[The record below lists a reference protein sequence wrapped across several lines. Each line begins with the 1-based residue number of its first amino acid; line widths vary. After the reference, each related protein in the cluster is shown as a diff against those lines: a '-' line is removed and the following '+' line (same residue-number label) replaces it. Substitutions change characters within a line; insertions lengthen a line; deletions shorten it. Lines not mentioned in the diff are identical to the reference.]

1 MSQDKPT
8 IVTREDYIIYRVLAL
23 LGLKRSTDRLK
34 KPLENEDSQRTMQTF
49 LGAHDDLGHL
59 ILYQTGGDNLVI
71 SEKAPPTSSMRRKVI
86 LVYKTVRYVEITMEK
101 ISELLGFMELSKNA
115 LENMSLTCQEVFLPV
130 LANPAN
136 QQGWSD
142 LVSKDLIEN
151 KFHNFLSTIYVTIGE
166 VKGRTMLP
174 IPPQE
179 TTTSDRISSKDKAH
193 VLEGAVITWTKQ
205 IKNVLKQDPETAL
218 KQGQDPGPLVEID
231 FWNNKAENLN
241 SIHQQLQSEKISKVL
256 KFLEQNKST
265 YTNQFSKLK
274 KEVKAARLEANDNFK
289 YLKTLQPL
297 FIELTDESKEFS
309 DLEGVFV
316 PIMHTILLIWEHSE
330 YYNTPARL
338 VVLIRE
344 ICNAII
350 TQACKYLSGK
360 DIFEMITNEEPG
372 IACDKLGMILDI
384 IAKFKEAFFEYKAQA
399 KDSWNITTNA
409 LFVRLDAF
417 SERCQDIQH
426 LTTTIVQFSKLNK
439 IEIGGTKGKT
449 LTTSVKQI
457 HTEFLQAVDEFKK
470 VTYDIMNVGAK
481 EFDDDFYEFRC
492 KIKELERRLAS
503 ILTQGFDDSDTIY
516 GRFKLLDSFEGLL
529 TRPIIQDELEKKHIT
544 LIESYK
550 QDVKAVQQI
559 FLENK
564 ALVDKLDPRAPI
576 AKNMPPVTGAINW
589 TRGLM
594 ERIKEPMEKLSNLSQ
609 TVLEREEYKDVQ
621 KLYKSLMKNLS
632 EYQQAKREEWAAEV
646 DKSCKDKLNQPLLAK
661 DSKDL
666 LKVNFDPV
674 LVKLLRE
681 VKYFLLINMQVPQA
695 AQKIFT
701 DQEVYR
707 TQTGNL
713 DMIVGMYNEIKQ
725 NLHPVEYPLLHERI
739 LKMDQILEPGFK
751 ELKWRSANINDFIHS
766 AMSFVKDVNST
777 VKSMQS
783 NLASIQRVMAKWA
796 EKPLL
801 ERKSKPMTPDDFDQ
815 AHKAAVVNRHSE
827 IVTGGRDIN
836 KLMKETGECVKGAK
850 KSPEWITYQDFVNE
864 KVIKGLGEVI
874 SISLYH
880 LSDLFDPVI
889 IKKTDVMPMFDI
901 RIELADTRV
910 VFTPE
915 IESKLRGNGLRDLV
929 HGWISDFIKICTLVN
944 RIDTA
949 PGDYLIEVRDQFE
962 FKYGL
967 SKIENHLD
975 WIENETNKFK
985 NTFMEYSYLWNEDL
999 NQVFDEFLKLAEVT
1013 KKSDDPNFDEEEEKV
1028 KDEKLKSHPI
1038 FQGVSIK
1045 IPELNLFN
1053 DKISHLKT
1061 VQTKIASVQSPN
1073 DIAWLRI
1080 NVEPLKFALNNR
1092 VTKWINIYTDFL
1104 QKNVT
1109 GTIRNLTKF
1118 IENISKAIE
1127 IEDSENI
1134 PQDILMRVMS
1144 SIRDVRTIKN
1154 KCDTLF
1160 TPMREQ
1166 VVLLKKHGVH
1176 TDGDLIGKIDEL
1188 KNKWDELKGKVE
1200 RVKGMIMVHQTE
1212 ETKKIK
1218 IKLSEFDRKVDKFR
1232 EDFVKSCPFSFD
1244 ELSDEIINGSYE
1256 LIDKLHKSVLE
1267 INAEANGIN
1276 ELNELFE
1283 LDRLNY
1289 RPLKECKQELELLK
1303 CLWDAIS
1310 LVQNQYSDW
1319 KTTLWDKIDTEEL
1332 LEQNKNLERMT
1343 KGLPKE
1349 LRGWKGY
1356 IALSDTVKN
1365 MTTVLPL
1372 INELHSPCMEPRH
1385 WGALMSITQKQI
1397 NHTSPTFCLENLLQ
1411 LKLHNFAD
1419 DVTEIVSQA
1428 AKEATIEKKLTN
1440 IENQWAKSELTFETH
1455 KDCPVILPL
1464 DETIEML
1471 EQHSMELIS
1480 MQSGG
1485 KGVEFFRERLTHWLG
1500 TLKTVESVL
1509 NVWIKVQRNWRRL
1522 ETIFLAS
1529 EDIRSQ
1535 LPDETKQFEQVDND
1549 FREVMAEVRE
1559 NPLVVEATTV
1569 EGREEALEN
1578 LYSQIEHCESKLN
1591 DYLAQKKKQF
1601 PRFYFVSNQA
1611 LLDILSNG
1619 NNPHKVCE
1627 YLGDLFDGMRAIHF
1641 EEIGGRKLNSAV
1653 GMYSKTETE
1662 YVPFPDKMNGGRFV
1676 CEGAVEFWLAELE
1689 GMMRKVLK
1697 CILENARQTAELWD
1711 IQGEKSRDVWL
1722 DDYPAQI
1729 ALVGTQIVWTEEVA
1743 RTIEEVFAGSESAM
1757 KDYFKVSNERIN
1769 KLIDRV
1775 IDPKITKDVRA
1786 KIITIITID
1795 VHGRDV
1801 VDKFALNKVSDTS
1814 AFAWQSQLKFEWR
1827 DDQAIKDN
1835 NKDCRITICDWKTVY
1850 TYEYVGNCGRLVI
1863 TPLTDRCYITLTQ
1876 ALKLTMGGAPAG
1888 PAGTGKTETVKDLG
1902 RAIGLPVIVFNCSPQ
1917 MNKESMGRIFLGLAQ
1932 TGAWGCFDE
1941 FNRISIE
1948 VLSVVS
1954 TQVKSILDSQ
1964 KEKKDRFNFEDEENI
1979 VLKHT
1984 VGMFITM
1991 NPGYAGRTELPENI
2005 KALFRS
2011 CAMVVPDTILICENM
2026 LMSEGFKNARLLS
2039 HKFVTLYELSR
2050 ELLSK
2055 QKHYDWGLRA
2065 VKSVLRMAGKLRR
2078 ADPDMD
2084 EDPVLMRALRDF
2096 NLPKIVTDDKPIFLT
2111 LIRDLFPGLDPEPKV
2126 NSDLKVK
2133 VTAVT
2138 KKAKLQAE
2146 EIFVNKSI
2154 QLSEI
2159 MEVRHSVFVIGPP
2172 GCGKTQVWK
2181 MLAAVSGNECC
2192 FETINPKAVTA
2203 NELFGYLT
2211 KSKEW
2216 KDGVLS
2222 VVMRDMYKN
2231 QGHFKA
2237 SHKSKW
2243 IVLDGDIDPDWIE
2256 SLNTVMDDNKVLTL
2270 VSNERIP
2277 LTDAMRLIF
2286 EISHLKN
2293 ATPATVSRAG
2303 VLFINETDI
2312 GTKPFMDSWL
2322 ESIEE
2327 NELARSHF
2335 MLAYQQIIETNIEE
2349 IRRFTP
2355 IVPNVDLAIV
2365 QALCTILQSLLET
2378 KDFKDVYKTKDE
2390 AEKKII
2396 YEAFFIYA
2404 GIWAIGGAIGDDK
2417 SQGSFNSW
2425 WKHIAKKF
2433 PENGTVYDYYYD
2445 PKKMS
2450 WQPWSERLGEYIPIS
2465 DMPVSSI
2472 IVPTVDIVRVRAVVE
2487 LSIDGN
2493 RPVMFIGVSGTG
2505 KTTLSKDY
2513 LSSINQEEKQ
2523 FNTINFNNY
2532 TDSLSLQRF
2541 IEAHVEK
2548 KMGRE
2553 YGPPSGKKLLIFFID
2568 DLNMPFVDKYGTQS
2582 PIALIIQLL
2591 NYAQLFDRDHLEEQK
2606 RLKDIQFIACMN
2618 QKSGSF
2624 TVDMRLQ
2631 RHFTTF
2637 ACMLPTRDILGSIFR
2652 SILGG
2657 HLRGFDNSISKLK
2670 DKVVDATIDLF
2681 KMITDN
2687 SEFSPS
2693 ARKFHYQFNLRD
2705 ISRIIGGVMN
2715 STPALYRGANDKFV
2729 RLWVHE
2735 CDRTFL
2741 DRLITEKDVE
2751 TYKDY
2756 LNKSAKRFEEDIG
2769 PEIMVTPNIYTSFV
2783 SGSGDKAYL
2792 PIKDMDQLKK
2802 VLKERLD
2809 EYNESN
2815 AQMNLVLFDIA
2826 MEHVC
2831 RITRIIESPGGNALL
2846 VGVGGSGKQSLNRL
2860 ASFIL
2865 GYDITQILVSEKYTM
2880 NEFKA
2885 DIQEMYKK
2893 AGVKAGGQPMVFM
2906 ITDTQIQDEKFLIYI
2921 NDMLSSGYVQDL
2933 FEKDELDNIFNSLRN
2948 EAKAAGIIT
2957 ESAEQM
2963 LEYFIDKS
2971 RRNLHI
2977 VLCFSP
2983 VGDLFRKRARKF
2995 PGLISCTLVDWFHPW
3010 PRDALVDVGTQFLMD
3025 IDLESDEKRTA
3036 MANYMADVHVSV
3048 NEANIQF
3055 LARERRFNY
3064 TTPKSFLELID
3075 FFKVL
3080 LRQKVSLLE
3089 RSIER
3094 LKQGLDILLQT
3105 QSKVENLKKDLD
3117 VKLIEVKEK
3126 QDETDK
3132 LIAKVTVAKA
3142 GADKEMEEAG
3152 KEEAITTQLTEA
3164 ANKLKEEA
3172 DRKLEEAKPAML
3184 RAKEAVD
3191 CLKKENIQEMKSLG
3205 KPTQPIQ
3212 DVAKAVL
3219 LLRADKSNF
3228 TWNTAL
3234 KMLANP
3240 IKFIEEIKEYKKEEI
3255 DDWILEKLKP
3265 ILSQPFFNQEDMRSQ
3280 NQAASFL
3287 CGWVVNVVE
3296 FNRIYKKVEPLMRE
3310 KEGAEAEASK
3320 KEEELAVVRAKV
3332 KAATDT
3338 VEGLE
3343 KELRD
3348 AVSTKEKVE
3357 NEANECLKKLE
3368 LAKRLVGGLGSE
3380 NTRWNDNVAK
3390 FREDTKTVVGDAL
3403 LASAFVSYIG
3413 PFSAHLRLKL
3423 WQSTWLPNIKDRE
3436 ISFTPG
3442 VDPLRVLC
3450 TESDEA
3456 KWKNFGLPADR
3467 MSTENAS
3474 IVTSCSRWPLI
3485 IDPQLQGSKWIRGM
3499 HGEVLEVIQFSQD
3512 RWIKRLEGCIQLGK
3526 TVLIENIGQELD
3538 AILEPLL
3545 ARAIIKKGRNSF
3557 FIKLGSEEI
3566 EYSPTF
3572 KLYLQ
3577 TKLSNPHYRPEIA
3590 AQCTII
3596 NFIVTESGLED
3607 QLLATVVNLEK
3618 PELEK
3623 QKQELAKQQND
3634 YKVILAKLEEDLLN
3648 NLSSADPN
3656 TILSNTELIE
3666 GLETTK
3672 KLAEEIKLKTLDA
3685 QKTEIQINQ
3694 LREVYRRVAAE
3705 GATLYFL
3712 IISLCVVDHMYQYSL
3727 ESFMTFYLKAMDKTP
3742 KYDEIDPR
3750 VFHLR
3755 ENIRM
3760 TIYQWV
3766 SRGLFEKHKQIF
3778 LTQITLRL
3786 MQKGVINTPYDPQM
3800 VSFLLKCPI
3809 KPLIE
3814 KPATLDWLP
3823 DLAWASVQKLIEIEE
3838 FQPFAQHM
3846 EKDAPTRFKEWFND
3860 ITPEKAKLPLD
3871 WKRLDNTPFQK
3882 LLVLRCLRP
3891 DRLTTAVSDWIREA
3905 LPNGNQYVD
3914 IDQGS
3919 SFGDI
3924 LENVLEDCTNT
3935 TPIFF
3940 ILSPG
3945 TDPVSDVEK
3954 IGKTKRTTN
3963 KLELNKNYWNVAMG
3977 EGTEG
3982 TAIKCL
3988 ETGHKEGHWVVLQ
4001 NIHLMPKWLLVLEK
4015 KLDSFASE
4023 GSNIDFRL
4031 FLSAEPSVE
4040 IPIGILDR
4048 SIKLTN
4054 EPPQGMK
4061 ANLKRA
4067 FAQFPR
4073 EDFNEKDPRVKS
4085 ILFGLCYFHATV
4097 VERRK
4102 FGPKGW
4108 NMRYP
4113 FSVGDLRDSSLVL
4126 YNYLENGSGSTKI
4139 PWEDLRYIFG
4149 EIMYGGHI
4157 VDDWDRKLCRAYLTN
4172 LMDNPLLDETE
4183 MFPFSDGKSAS
4194 FKSPSPTDYIKYV
4207 EYIDEKFPPE
4217 TPLAFGMHSNAEIG
4231 FRTTQGNFMF
4241 STLLELAPKDE
4252 TSADE
4257 GNVRTK
4263 NEIAQEIVTH
4273 ILDDL
4278 NLENMK
4284 FDLEDIKSKVPEGEE
4299 KLCFINVFLQE
4310 CEYMNVLT
4318 QEILRSLQE
4327 INLALNGELTPTE
4340 KMEQTIDSLVL
4351 ERVPVTWTE
4360 LAYPSCRGLGSWLV
4374 NLQLRVEQLS
4384 AWKDEPTNMPK
4395 ITNIARLFNPQSF
4408 LTAVKQYHAQR
4419 TQSELNRL
4427 YIQTDITKRFENET
4441 EDAPREGTLVTG
4453 LFLDGA
4459 RWDVTNNQLDESR
4472 PKEMFCPMPVVNCKA
4487 AVVQVEVKEDKNLYL
4502 CPVYKTEN
4510 RGNTYVF
4517 TAQLRTPRYPAPKWV
4532 LAGVAMIMDIEGLGD
4547 VSKK

>member
-1 MSQDKPT
+1 MAQDKST
-8 IVTREDYIIYRVLAL
+8 GLSREDYILMRVSSM
-23 LGLKRSTDRLK
+23 LGVK
-34 KPLENEDSQRTMQTF
+34 KNFDKMKKSLENEDNQRTMQLF
-49 LGAHDDLGHL
+49 LSPHDDLGYL
-59 ILYQTGGDNLVI
+59 MIIPVGADSLSITPNI
-71 SEKAPPTSSMRRKVI
+71 PTPSSIRRKGI
-86 LVYKTVRYVEITMEK
+86 LVYKTVRGVPIEDRL
-101 ISELLGFMELSKNA
+101 SENLAFMEISKSA
-115 LENMSLTCQEVFLPV
+115 LEIMSLTCQEVFLPV
-130 LANPAN
+130 LANPLN

-151 KFHNFLSTIYVTIGE
+151 KFHSFLSNIYVTIGE

-218 KQGQDPGPLVEID
+218 KQGSDPGPLIEIE

-241 SIHQQLQSEKISKVL
+241 SIHTQLGSEKISKVL

-274 KEVKAARLEANDNFK
+274 KEVKASRIEANDNYK

-297 FIELTDESKEFS
+297 FYELTDESKDFAE
-309 DLEGVFV
+309 LENVFI
-316 PIMHTILLIWEHSE
+316 PIMHTILMIWEHSE
-330 YYNTPARL
+330 HYNTPARL

-350 TQACKYLSGK
+350 SQACKYLSGK

-426 LTTTIVQFSKLNK
+426 FTTTIVQFSKLNK

-457 HTEFLQAVDEFKK
+457 HTEFLQAVEEFKK
-470 VTYDIMNVGAK
+470 VSYDIMNVSAK

-516 GRFKLLDSFEGLL
+516 GRFKLLESFEGLL
-529 TRPIIQDELEKKHIT
+529 TRPIIQDELEKKHIV

-550 QDVKAVQQI
+550 QDVKSVQQI

-564 ALVDKLDPRAPI
+564 ALVDRLDPRAPI
-576 AKNMPPVTGAINW
+576 SKNMPPVTGAINW

-621 KLYKSLMKNLS
+621 KLYKSLMKSLS
-632 EYQQAKREEWAAEV
+632 EYQTLKIQEWESEV
-646 DKSCKDKLNQPLLAK
+646 EMSCKDKLNQPLLAQ
-661 DSKDL
+661 DSKGL

-681 VKYFLLINMQVPQA
+681 VKYFLLISMPVPQS

-725 NLHPVEYPLLHERI
+725 TLLPVEYPLLEERI
-739 LKMDQILEPGFK
+739 VKMDAILEPGFK
-751 ELKWRSANINDFIHS
+751 ELKWRSKNINEFIHS
-766 AMSFVKDVNST
+766 AMSFVKDVSST

-783 NLASIQRVMAKWA
+783 NLGSIQKVMAKWA

-815 AHKAAVVNRHSE
+815 AHKAAVVNRLTD
-827 IVTGGRDIN
+827 ITVGGRDIN

-850 KSPEWITYQDFVNE
+850 KSQQWITYQDFVNE
-864 KVIKGLGEVI
+864 KVIKGLGDI
-874 SISLYH
+874 ITLSLNH
-880 LSDLFDPVI
+880 LSDLLDPAL
-889 IKKTDVMPMFDI
+889 IKKTDMLPMFDI
-901 RIELADTRV
+901 RIELADIRV

-915 IESKLRGNGLRDLV
+915 IESTARGAGLRDLI
-929 HGWISDFIKICTLVN
+929 HSWINDFMKTTTLLG

-949 PGDYLIEVRDQFE
+949 PGDYLVEIRDHFEVRF
-962 FKYGL
+962 GL

-985 NTFMEYSYLWNEDL
+985 LTFMEYSYLWKEDL
-999 NQVFDEFLKLAEVT
+999 NQSFEEFLKLGVT
-1013 KKSDDPNFDEEEEKV
+1013 KKSDNPIDEEEERAYY
-1028 KDEKLKSHPI
+1028 EKLKSHPI

-1045 IPELNLFN
+1045 IPDLALFN
-1053 DKISHLKT
+1053 EKISNLKAI
-1061 VQTKIASVQSPN
+1061 QAKIASVQSPN

-1080 NVEPLKFALNNR
+1080 NVEPLKVALNGR
-1092 VTKWINIYTDFL
+1092 VSKWINVYTDFL

-1109 GTIRNLTKF
+1109 GSMRNLTKF
-1118 IENISKAIE
+1118 IENVGKGIGLEKE
-1127 IEDSENI
+1127 GNI
-1134 PQDILMRVMS
+1134 PQEMLMKVMS
-1144 SIRDVRTIKN
+1144 SVRDVRTISDI
-1154 KCDTLF
+1154 CDNIF

-1166 VVLLKKHGVH
+1166 VSLLKRHGVN
-1176 TDGDLIGKIDEL
+1176 TDNELITKIEDLKTKWEDL
-1188 KNKWDELKGKVE
+1188 KLKVNN
-1200 RVKGMIMVHQTE
+1200 VKAIILPHQTE

-1218 IKLSEFDRKVDKFR
+1218 IKLSAFDTKVDKFR
-1232 EDFVKSCPFSFD
+1232 EEFLKICPFNFD
-1244 ELSDEIINGSYE
+1244 ELTDEVINGAYDNV
-1256 LIDKLHKSVLE
+1256 DKLHKTVLE
-1267 INAEANGIN
+1267 INLEATGYN

-1283 LDRLNY
+1283 LEKSSY

-1303 CLWDAIS
+1303 CLWDAVS
-1310 LVQNQYSDW
+1310 LVQNQYGEW
-1319 KTTLWDKIDTEEL
+1319 KMTLWDKIDTEEL
-1332 LEQNKNLERMT
+1332 LEQNKNLERMV
-1343 KGLPKE
+1343 KALPKE
-1349 LRGWKGY
+1349 IRGWRGY
-1356 IALSDTVKN
+1356 TTLSDTVKN
-1365 MTTVLPL
+1365 MAVVLPL
-1372 INELHSPCMEPRH
+1372 INELHSPSMEPRH
-1385 WGALMSITQKQI
+1385 WKDLMNITQKTI
-1397 NHTSPTFCLENLLQ
+1397 NHTSPTFSLENLLH
-1411 LKLHNFAD
+1411 LRLHEFED
-1419 DVTEIVSQA
+1419 DVREIVAQSQR
-1428 AKEATIEKKLTN
+1428 EATIEKKLTA
-1440 IENQWAKSELTFETH
+1440 IENAWAKTELEFESH
-1455 KDCPVILPL
+1455 KDCPIILPL

-1471 EQHSMELIS
+1471 ETHSMDLMS
-1480 MQSGG
+1480 MQSAG
-1485 KGVEFFRERLTHWLG
+1485 KSVEYFRERLLHWLSS
-1500 TLKTVESVL
+1500 LKTVESVL
-1509 NVWIKVQRNWRRL
+1509 GVWIKVQRNWRRL

-1535 LPDETKQFEQVDND
+1535 LPDQTKMFEQIDND
-1549 FREVMAEVRE
+1549 FRSLMGEVKE

-1569 EGREEALEN
+1569 EGREELLEG
-1578 LYSQIEHCESKLN
+1578 LYSSIEQCESALN
-1591 DYLAQKKKQF
+1591 EYLAQKKKQF

-1627 YLGDLFDGMRAIHF
+1627 YLGDLFDGMRAVHF
-1641 EEIGGRKLNSAV
+1641 EEVNGRKLNSAV

-1662 YVPFPDKMNGGRFV
+1662 FVPFPEKVSNGRFV
-1676 CEGAVEFWLAELE
+1676 CEGAVEVWLGDLE
-1689 GMMRKVLK
+1689 NMMRKVLR

-1711 IQGEKSRDVWL
+1711 IQGEKSREIWI

-1729 ALVGTQIVWTEEVA
+1729 ALVGTQIVWTEEVT

-1757 KDYFKVSNERIN
+1757 KDYFKASNDKIN

-1775 IDPKITKDVRA
+1775 IDPNISKDLRT

-1801 VDKFALNKVSDTS
+1801 VDKFALEKISDPA
-1814 AFAWQSQLKFEWR
+1814 AFAWQRQLKFEWR
-1827 DDQAIKDN
+1827 GLTETDP
-1835 NKDCRITICDWKTVY
+1835 NKDCRISICDWRSKY

-1876 ALKLTMGGAPAG
+1876 ALNLTMGGAPAG

-1954 TQVKSILDSQ
+1954 TQVKTILDAQ
-1964 KEKKDRFNFEDEENI
+1964 RAKKEKFLFEEEENI
-1979 VLKHT
+1979 VLRHT
-1984 VGMFITM
+1984 VGVFITM

-2050 ELLSK
+2050 DLLSK

-2078 ADPDMD
+2078 ADPEMD

-2096 NLPKIVTDDKPIFLT
+2096 NLPKIITDDKSIFLT
-2111 LIRDLFPGLDPEPKV
+2111 LIRDLFPGIDPEPKV
-2126 NSDLKVK
+2126 NLDLKDK
-2133 VTAVT
+2133 VSRVT
-2138 KKAKLQAE
+2138 KAAKLQPE

-2159 MEVRHSVFVIGPP
+2159 MEVRHSVFIIGPP

-2192 FETINPKAVTA
+2192 YETINPKAVTA

-2222 VVMRDMYKN
+2222 VIMRDMYKN
-2231 QGHFKA
+2231 QGHFKP

-2286 EISHLKN
+2286 EVSHLKN

-2303 VLFINETDI
+2303 VLFINETDV

-2322 ESIEE
+2322 ETIEDDI
-2327 NELARSHF
+2327 AKSHF
-2335 MLAYQQIIETNIEE
+2335 MLAYQQVIETNIDE
-2349 IRRFTP
+2349 IRKYKT

-2365 QALCTILQSLLET
+2365 QALCTILHSLIT
-2378 KDFKDVYKTKDE
+2378 SKDFRDTAKNLKEDD
-2390 AEKKII
+2390 KKAV
-2396 YEAFFIYA
+2396 YEAFFFYA

-2417 SQGSFNSW
+2417 VQATFSSW
-2425 WKHIAKKF
+2425 WRHQAKKF
-2433 PENGTVYDYYYD
+2433 PESGSVYDYYYD
-2445 PKKMS
+2445 PKKLS
-2450 WQPWSERLGEYIPIS
+2450 WQPWSECIGEYIPVA
-2465 DMPVSSI
+2465 DQTASSI
-2472 IVPTVDIVRVRAVVE
+2472 IVPTVDIVRIRAVIE

-2493 RPVMFIGVSGTG
+2493 RPVMFVGVSGTG
-2505 KTTLSKDY
+2505 KTTIAKDFLSG
-2513 LSSINQEEKQ
+2513 INSEEKQ
-2523 FNTINFNNY
+2523 YNTINFNNY
-2532 TDSLSLQRF
+2532 TDSLALQRF

-2553 YGPPSGKKLLIFFID
+2553 YGPPNGKNLLIFFID
-2568 DLNMPFVDKYGTQS
+2568 DLNMPMVDKYGTQS

-2591 NYAQLFDRDHLEEQK
+2591 NYAQIFDRDHLEEQK
-2606 RLKDIQFIACMN
+2606 RLKDIQFVACMN
-2618 QKSGSF
+2618 PKSGSF
-2624 TVDMRLQ
+2624 TVDLRLQ

-2637 ACMLPTRDILGSIFR
+2637 ACSLPSRDILNHIFK

-2657 HLRGFDNSISKLK
+2657 HIKNFDTSISKLK
-2670 DKVVDATIDLF
+2670 DKIIDATIELF
-2681 KMITDN
+2681 KLITEN
-2687 SEFSPS
+2687 PEFSPS

-2705 ISRIIGGVMN
+2705 ISRVIGGVMQ
-2715 STPALYRGANDKFV
+2715 SSPGLYRGAPDKFI
-2729 RLWVHE
+2729 RLWIHE
-2735 CDRTFL
+2735 CDRTYL
-2741 DRLITEKDVE
+2741 DRLITEKDIE
-2751 TYKDY
+2751 TYKEY
-2756 LNKSAKRFEEDIG
+2756 LARSCKRFEEDIG
-2769 PEIMVTPNIYTSFV
+2769 SEIMVNPNIYTSFV
-2783 SGSGDKAYL
+2783 SGSGSDRAYL
-2792 PIKDMDQLKK
+2792 PIKDMSQLKK
-2802 VLKERLD
+2802 VLEERLQ

-2831 RITRIIESPGGNALL
+2831 RIARIIESPGGNALL

-2865 GYDITQILVSEKYTM
+2865 GFDIIQILVSDKYNM
-2880 NEFKA
+2880 NDFRV

-2893 AGVKAGGQPMVFM
+2893 AGVKAGGQPCVFM

-2933 FEKDELDNIFNSLRN
+2933 FDKDELDAIFNSLRN
-2948 EAKAAGIIT
+2948 EAKAAGILVD
-2957 ESAEQM
+2957 SVEQM

-2971 RRNLHI
+2971 RKNLHI

-2995 PGLISCTLVDWFHPW
+2995 PGLISCTLVDWFHTW
-3010 PRDALVDVGTQFLMD
+3010 PRDALVDVGYTFLQEVD
-3025 IDLESDEKRTA
+3025 IDSDEKRMA

-3048 NEANIQF
+3048 SDANQVF
-3055 LARERRFNY
+3055 LARERRYNY

-3075 FFKVL
+3075 FFKTL
-3080 LRQKVSLLE
+3080 LKQKRSGLE

-3094 LKQGLDILLQT
+3094 LKQGLDILNQT

-3126 QDETDK
+3126 QDDTEK
-3132 LIAKVTVAKA
+3132 LITQVTIAKTS
-3142 GADKEMEEAG
+3142 ADKEMQEAG
-3152 KEEAITTQLTEA
+3152 IEEAITSQLTEA
-3164 ANKLKEEA
+3164 ANTLKEEA
-3172 DRKLEEAKPAML
+3172 DRKLEEAKPAMQ
-3184 RAKEAVD
+3184 RAKDAVD
-3191 CLKKENIQEMKSLG
+3191 CLTKQSIQEMKALG

-3219 LLRADKSNF
+3219 LLRGDKSAF
-3228 TWNTAL
+3228 TWNNAL
-3234 KMLANP
+3234 KMLGNP
-3240 IKFIEEIKEYKKEEI
+3240 IKFIEDIQTYKKEEI
-3255 DDWILEKLKP
+3255 DEWILEKLKP
-3265 ILSQPFFNQEDMRSQ
+3265 ILSQPGFNQNDMERQ
-3280 NQAASFL
+3280 NIAASFL
-3287 CGWVVNVVE
+3287 CAWVVNVVDY
-3296 FNRIYKKVEPLMRE
+3296 NRIYKRVEPLMRE
-3310 KEGAEAEASK
+3310 KEAAETEATK
-3320 KEEELAVVRAKV
+3320 KEEELMVVRAKV

-3343 KELRD
+3343 LQLRG
-3348 AVSTKEKVE
+3348 AVETKEKVE
-3357 NEANECLKKLE
+3357 NEAEMCLKKLE

-3380 NTRWNDNVAK
+3380 NTRWNENVAK
-3390 FREDTKTVVGDAL
+3390 FKEDIKTVVGDAL

-3436 ISFTPG
+3436 ISYTQG

-3450 TESDEA
+3450 TDADEA
-3456 KWKNFGLPADR
+3456 RWKNFGLPADR

-3499 HGEVLEVIQFSQD
+3499 HGEELEVIQFSQD
-3512 RWIKRLEGCIQLGK
+3512 RWIKRLESAIQMGRI
-3526 TVLIENIGQELD
+3526 VMIENIAQELD

-3545 ARAIIKKGRNSF
+3545 ARAIIKKGRNTF
-3557 FIKLGSEEI
+3557 LIKLGSEEI

-3618 PELEK
+3618 PELER

-3648 NLSSADPN
+3648 NLSGADPN

-3672 KLAEEIKLKTLDA
+3672 KLAEEIKIKTLDA
-3685 QKTEIQINQ
+3685 QKTEIMINQ
-3694 LREVYRRVAAE
+3694 LREVYRKVAAE

-3712 IISLCVVDHMYQYSL
+3712 IISLCIVDHMYQYSL
-3727 ESFMTFYLKAMDKTP
+3727 ESFLTFYLKAMDKTP
-3742 KYDEIDPR
+3742 QFDEIEQR
-3750 VFHLR
+3750 VVTLR

-3778 LTQITLRL
+3778 LTQITMRL
-3786 MQKGVINTPYDPQM
+3786 MQKSIIDTAYDPQM
-3800 VSFLLKCPI
+3800 VQFLLKCPL
-3809 KPLIE
+3809 KPNIE

-3823 DLAWASVQKLIEIEE
+3823 ELSWSSVQKLIEIEE
-3838 FQPFAQHM
+3838 FQNFATNM

-3860 ITPEKAKLPLD
+3860 IAPEKAKLPLE

-3891 DRLTTAVSDWIREA
+3891 DRLTTAVSDWVREA
-3905 LPNGNQYVD
+3905 LPRGSAYVD
-3914 IDQGS
+3914 IDQGC
-3919 SFGDI
+3919 SFADI

-3940 ILSPG
+3940 ILSAG
-3945 TDPVSDVEK
+3945 TDPVADVEK

-3963 KLELNKNYWNVAMG
+3963 KLEEGKNYWNVAMG
-3977 EGTEG
+3977 QGTEDL
-3982 TAIKCL
+3982 AFRCL
-3988 ETGHKEGHWVVLQ
+3988 DMGHKEGHWVILQ
-4001 NIHLMPKWLLVLEK
+4001 NIHLMPKWLLLLEK
-4015 KLDSFASE
+4015 RLDFYASE

-4031 FLSAEPSVE
+4031 FLSAEPSGD

-4067 FAQFPR
+4067 FAQFPK
-4073 EDFNEKDPRVKS
+4073 EDFNEKDPRVRS

-4108 NMRYP
+4108 NLRYP

-4126 YNYLENGSGSTKI
+4126 FNYLESSSGSTKI

-4157 VDDWDRKLCRAYLTN
+4157 VDEWDRKLCKAYLTN

-4183 MFPFSDGKSAS
+4183 MFPFCDGKAAS
-4194 FKSPSPTDYIKYV
+4194 FKSPAPTEYLKYV
-4207 EYIDEKFPPE
+4207 EYFDEKFPSE

-4231 FRTTQGNFMF
+4231 FRTAQGNFLF
-4241 STLLELAPKDE
+4241 GTLLELAPKDDVG
-4252 TSADE
+4252 ADE
-4257 GNVRTK
+4257 GAVRTK
-4263 NEIAQEIVTH
+4263 NEIAQEIVTQ
-4273 ILDDL
+4273 IGDLL

-4299 KLCFINVFLQE
+4299 KMCFINVFLQE

-4318 QEILRSLQE
+4318 QEIFRSLAE
-4327 INLALNGELTPTE
+4327 IVLALNGELTPTE
-4340 KMEQTIDSLVL
+4340 KMEQTIDSLVF

-4360 LAYPSCRGLGSWLV
+4360 LAYPSCRSLTSWLV
-4374 NLQLRVEQLS
+4374 NLQCRVEQLS
-4384 AWKDEPTNMPK
+4384 SWKDEPTTVPK

-4419 TQSELNRL
+4419 TQSELNKL
-4427 YIQTDITKRFENET
+4427 YIQTDITKRFEGET

-4453 LFLDGA
+4453 LALDGA
-4459 RWDVTNNQLDESR
+4459 RWDVTNNQLEESR
-4472 PKEMFCPMPVVNCKA
+4472 PKEMFCVMPVLNCKA
-4487 AVVQVEVKEDKNLYL
+4487 AIVQVEAKEDKNIYL

-4510 RGNTYVF
+4510 RGNTFVF
-4517 TAQLRTPRYPAPKWV
+4517 TSQLRTPRFPAPKWV
-4532 LAGVAMIMDIEGLGD
+4532 LAGVAMIMDVEGIGD
-4547 VSKK
+4547 TVKK

>member
-1 MSQDKPT
+1 MAQEKST
-8 IVTREDYIIYRVLAL
+8 NLSREEYVISRVASL
-23 LGLKRSTDRLK
+23 LGAKKNFDKMKKCLEGEENLRS
-34 KPLENEDSQRTMQTF
+34 MQLF
-49 LGAHDDLGHL
+49 FNSHDDLGYLML
-59 ILYQTGGDNLVI
+59 IPTGADSLTITPNI
-71 SEKAPPTSSMRRKVI
+71 PSPSSVRRKCI
-86 LVYKTVRYVEITMEK
+86 LVYKTVRG
-101 ISELLGFMELSKNA
+101 ISIDDKFSENLAFMEISKSA
-115 LENMSLTCQEVFLPV
+115 LETMSLTCQEVFLPV
-130 LANPAN
+130 LANPIN

-151 KFHNFLSTIYVTIGE
+151 KFHNFLSNIYVTIGE

-179 TTTSDRISSKDKAH
+179 TTTSERISSKDKAH

-218 KQGQDPGPLVEID
+218 KQGSDPGPLVEIE

-241 SIHQQLQSEKISKVL
+241 SIHMQLQSEKISKVL

-297 FIELTDESKEFS
+297 FFELTDESKDFA
-309 DLEGVFV
+309 DLEGVFI
-316 PIMHTILLIWEHSE
+316 PIMHTILMIWEHSE

-350 TQACKYLSGK
+350 FQACKHLSGK
-360 DIFEMITNEEPG
+360 DIFELITNEESG
-372 IACDKLGMILDI
+372 IACDKLGLILDI
-384 IAKFKEAFFEYKAQA
+384 ITKFKDSFFEYKVQA

-426 LTTTIVQFSKLNK
+426 FTTTIVQFSKLNK

-470 VTYDIMNVGAK
+470 VSYDIMNVGAK

-516 GRFKLLDSFEGLL
+516 GRFKLLESFEGLL
-529 TRPIIQDELEKKHIT
+529 SRPIIQDELEKKHIV

-564 ALVDKLDPRAPI
+564 ALVDRLDPRAPI

-594 ERIKEPMEKLSNLSQ
+594 ERIKDPMEKLSNLSQ

-621 KLYKSLMKNLS
+621 KLLKSLTKSLS
-632 EYQQAKREEWAAEV
+632 EYQSQKIQEWESEV
-646 DKSCKDKLNQPLLAK
+646 EKSCKDKLNQPLLAQ
-661 DSKDL
+661 DSKGM

-681 VKYFLLINMQVPQA
+681 VKYFILISMPVPA
-695 AQKIFT
+695 SAEKIFKE
-701 DQEVYR
+701 QEVYR

-725 NLHPVEYPLLHERI
+725 TLLPVEYPLLEERI
-739 LKMDQILEPGFK
+739 VKMDAILEPGFK
-751 ELKWRSANINDFIHS
+751 ELKWRSKNINEFIHS
-766 AMSFVKDVNST
+766 AMSFVKDVSTT
-777 VKSMQS
+777 VKSMQL
-783 NLASIQRVMAKWA
+783 NLASIQKVMAKWS

-801 ERKSKPMTPDDFDQ
+801 ERKSKPMSPDDFDQ
-815 AHKAAVVNRHSE
+815 AQKAIVQNRLTE
-827 IVTGGRDIN
+827 ITAGGRDIN

-850 KSPEWITYQDFVNE
+850 KSQQWITYQDFVNE
-864 KVIKGLGEVI
+864 KVIKGLSDVI
-874 SISLYH
+874 TLSLNH
-880 LSDLFDPVI
+880 MSDLLDPTL
-889 IKKTDVMPMFDI
+889 IKKTDMMPMFDI
-901 RIELADTRV
+901 RIELADVRV

-915 IESKLRGNGLRDLV
+915 IESKARGTGLRDLM
-929 HGWISDFIKICTLVN
+929 HNWIMEFMRSTTLFG

-949 PGDYLIEVRDQFE
+949 PGDYLVEIRDNFEVRF
-962 FKYGL
+962 GL

-985 NTFMEYSYLWNEDL
+985 LTFMEYSYLWQEDL
-999 NQVFDEFLKLAEVT
+999 NQSFSDFLKLGEVV
-1013 KKSDDPNFDEEEEKV
+1013 KKSDNPIDEEDERAR
-1028 KDEKLKSHPI
+1028 DEKLKQHPI

-1045 IPELNLFN
+1045 IPDLSLFN
-1053 DKISHLKT
+1053 EKITNLKT
-1061 VQTKIASVQSPN
+1061 IQAKIAAMPSPN

-1080 NVEPLKFALNNR
+1080 SVDPLKGALDKR
-1092 VTKWINIYTDFL
+1092 VTKWISVYTEFL

-1109 GTIRNLTKF
+1109 GSMRNLTKF
-1118 IENISKAIE
+1118 IENVGKGIELEKA
-1127 IEDSENI
+1127 ENI
-1134 PQDILMRVMS
+1134 PQEALMKIMS
-1144 SIRDVRTIKN
+1144 SVRDVRTISEI
-1154 KCDTLF
+1154 CDNIF
-1160 TPMREQ
+1160 TPMRDQ
-1166 VVLLKKHGVH
+1166 VALLKRQGVH
-1176 TDGDLIGKIDEL
+1176 TDNDLITKIEYL
-1188 KNKWDELKGKVE
+1188 KTKWEDLKLKVNG
-1200 RVKGMIMVHQTE
+1200 VKAIILPHQTE

-1218 IKLSEFDRKVDKFR
+1218 IKLSAFDIKVDKFR
-1232 EDFVKSCPFSFD
+1232 EEFLKTCPFNFD
-1244 ELSDEIINGSYE
+1244 ELSDDVINGAYE
-1256 LIDKLHKSVLE
+1256 TVDKLHKGVLE
-1267 INAEANGIN
+1267 INVEANGYN

-1283 LDRLNY
+1283 LEKSSY
-1289 RPLKECKQELELLK
+1289 RPLKECKQELEMLK
-1303 CLWDAIS
+1303 CLWDAVS
-1310 LVQNQYSDW
+1310 LVQNQYGEW
-1319 KTTLWDKIDTEEL
+1319 RTTLWDKIDTEEL
-1332 LEQNKNLERMT
+1332 LEQNKNLERMV
-1343 KGLPKE
+1343 KALPKE
-1349 LRGWKGY
+1349 IRGWRGY
-1356 IALSDTVKN
+1356 FTLQETVKN
-1365 MTTVLPL
+1365 MAVVLPL
-1372 INELHSPCMEPRH
+1372 INELHSPSMEPRH
-1385 WGALMSITQKQI
+1385 WKDLMNITQKTI
-1397 NHTSPTFCLENLLQ
+1397 NHTSPTFCLENLLHLQ
-1411 LKLHNFAD
+1411 LHKFED
-1419 DVTEIVSQA
+1419 DVREIVSQSQ
-1428 AKEATIEKKLTN
+1428 KEATIEKKLTA
-1440 IENQWAKSELTFETH
+1440 IENAWAKTELTFESH
-1455 KDCPVILPL
+1455 KDCPIILPL

-1471 EQHSMELIS
+1471 ETHSMELMS
-1480 MQSGG
+1480 MQSGP
-1485 KGVEFFRERLTHWLG
+1485 KGVEYFRDRLTHWLS

-1509 NVWIKVQRNWRRL
+1509 GVWIKVQRNWRRL

-1535 LPDETKQFEQVDND
+1535 LPDQTKMFEQIDND
-1549 FREVMAEVRE
+1549 FRDVMGQAKES
-1559 NPLVVEATTV
+1559 PMVVEATTA
-1569 EGREEALEN
+1569 ENREEILET
-1578 LYSQIEHCESKLN
+1578 LHSQIEQCESALN
-1591 DYLAQKKKQF
+1591 EYLAQKKKQF

-1641 EEIGGRKLNSAV
+1641 EEAGGRKLNSAV

-1662 YVPFPDKMNGGRFV
+1662 YVPFPEKVTNGRFV
-1676 CEGAVEFWLAELE
+1676 CEGAVEVWLGDLE

-1697 CILENARQTAELWD
+1697 CILEHARQTAELWD
-1711 IQGEKSRDVWL
+1711 IQGEKSRETWI

-1729 ALVGTQIVWTEEVA
+1729 ALVGTQIVWTEEVS
-1743 RTIEEVFAGSESAM
+1743 RTIDEVFAGSESAM

-1775 IDPKITKDVRA
+1775 IDPKISKDLRT

-1801 VDKFALNKVSDTS
+1801 VDKFALNKVSDIS

-1827 DDQAIKDN
+1827 GLTESDP
-1835 NKDCRITICDWKTVY
+1835 NKDCRISICDWRSKY
-1850 TYEYVGNCGRLVI
+1850 SYEYVGNCGRLVI

-1876 ALKLTMGGAPAG
+1876 ALNLTMGGAPAG

-1954 TQVKSILDSQ
+1954 TQVKTILDAQ
-1964 KEKKDRFNFEDEENI
+1964 RAKKEKFTFEEEENI
-1979 VLKHT
+1979 VLRHT
-1984 VGMFITM
+1984 VGVFITM

-2078 ADPDMD
+2078 ADPEMD

-2111 LIRDLFPGLDPEPKV
+2111 LIRDLFPGIDPEPKV
-2126 NSDLKVK
+2126 NTDLKEKVMK
-2133 VTAVT
+2133 VTKA
-2138 KKAKLQAE
+2138 AKLQPE

-2181 MLAAVSGNECC
+2181 MLAAVSGNECAY
-2192 FETINPKAVTA
+2192 ETINPKAVTA

-2211 KSKEW
+2211 KTKEW

-2222 VVMRDMYKN
+2222 VIMRDMYKN
-2231 QGHFKA
+2231 QGHFKP

-2243 IVLDGDIDPDWIE
+2243 IILDGDIDPDWIE

-2303 VLFINETDI
+2303 VLFINDTDV

-2322 ESIEE
+2322 ETIEDDI
-2327 NELARSHF
+2327 AKSHF
-2335 MLAYQQIIETNIEE
+2335 MLAYQQVIETNFDE
-2349 IRRFTP
+2349 IRRFTT

-2365 QALCTILQSLLET
+2365 QALCTILHSLLQS
-2378 KDFKDVYKTKDE
+2378 KDFRDAVKLIKE
-2390 AEKKII
+2390 EERKKAI
-2396 YEAFFIYA
+2396 YEAYFFYA

-2417 SQGSFNSW
+2417 MQATFNAW
-2425 WKHIAKKF
+2425 WRHQAKKF
-2433 PENGTVYDYYYD
+2433 PESGTVYDYYYD
-2445 PKKMS
+2445 PAKNS
-2450 WQPWSERLGEYIPIS
+2450 WQPWAEKVGEYIPMTDQS
-2465 DMPVSSI
+2465 ASSI
-2472 IVPTVDIVRVRAVVE
+2472 IVPTVDIVRTRAVIE
-2487 LSIDGN
+2487 LSIEGN
-2493 RPVMFIGVSGTG
+2493 RPVMFVGVSGTG
-2505 KTTLSKDY
+2505 KTTIAKDFLSG
-2513 LSSINQEEKQ
+2513 INPEEQ
-2523 FNTINFNNY
+2523 QYNTINFNNY
-2532 TDSLSLQRF
+2532 TDSLALQRF

-2553 YGPPSGKKLLIFFID
+2553 YGPPNGKKLLIFFID

-2591 NYAQLFDRDHLEEQK
+2591 NYAQIFDRDHLEEQK
-2606 RLKDIQFIACMN
+2606 RLKDIQFVACMN
-2618 QKSGSF
+2618 PKSGSF
-2624 TVDMRLQ
+2624 TVDLRLQ

-2637 ACMLPTRDILGSIFR
+2637 ACSLPSRDILGHIFR

-2657 HLRGFDNSISKLK
+2657 HMKNFDNSISKLR
-2670 DKVVDATIDLF
+2670 DKIVDATIELF
-2681 KMITDN
+2681 KLITEN
-2687 SEFSPS
+2687 PEFSPS

-2705 ISRIIGGVMN
+2705 ISRIIGGVMM
-2715 STPALYRGANDKFV
+2715 SSPGLYRGAVANFV

-2741 DRLITEKDVE
+2741 DRLITDKDIE
-2751 TYKDY
+2751 TYREY
-2756 LNKSAKRFEEDIG
+2756 LAKSAKRFEEDMG

-2783 SGSGDKAYL
+2783 SGSGTDRAYL
-2792 PIKDMDQLKK
+2792 PIKDMIQLKK
-2802 VLKERLD
+2802 VLEERLQ
-2809 EYNESN
+2809 EYNDSN

-2865 GYDITQILVSEKYTM
+2865 GYDIIQILVSDKYNM
-2880 NEFKA
+2880 NDFKV

-2893 AGVKAGGQPMVFM
+2893 AGVKSGGLPCVFM

-2933 FEKDELDNIFNSLRN
+2933 FDKDELDAIFNSLRN
-2948 EAKAAGIIT
+2948 EAKAAGILVD
-2957 ESAEQM
+2957 SLEQM
-2963 LEYFIDKS
+2963 LEYFIEKS
-2971 RRNLHI
+2971 RKNLHI

-3010 PRDALVDVGTQFLMD
+3010 PRDALVDVGYTFLQDVD
-3025 IDLESDEKRTA
+3025 IESDEKRSA
-3036 MANYMADVHVSV
+3036 MSNYMADVHVSV
-3048 NEANIQF
+3048 NETNLVF
-3055 LARERRFNY
+3055 LARERRYNY

-3075 FFKVL
+3075 FFKTL
-3080 LRQKVSLLE
+3080 LKQKRSGLE
-3089 RSIER
+3089 RNIER
-3094 LKQGLDILLQT
+3094 LRQGLDILNQT

-3117 VKLIEVKEK
+3117 IKLVEVEEK
-3126 QDETDK
+3126 KNDTEK
-3132 LIAKVTVAKA
+3132 LIAQVTVAKA
-3142 GADKEMEEAG
+3142 SADKEMEEAG
-3152 KEEAITTQLTEA
+3152 KEEAITSKLTEA
-3164 ANKLKEEA
+3164 ANILKEEA

-3191 CLKKENIQEMKSLG
+3191 CLNKACIQEMKSLG

-3219 LLRADKSNF
+3219 LLRGDKAAF
-3228 TWNTAL
+3228 TWNNAL

-3240 IKFIEEIKEYKKEEI
+3240 IKFIEEIVAFKKEEI

-3265 ILSQPFFNQEDMRSQ
+3265 ILTQPTFNQSDMERQ
-3280 NQAASFL
+3280 NIAASYL
-3287 CGWVVNVVE
+3287 CAWVVNVVE

-3310 KEGAEAEASK
+3310 KEGAEIEAAK
-3320 KEEELAVVRAKV
+3320 KEEELMVVRAKV

-3343 KELRD
+3343 QMLRS
-3348 AVSTKEKVE
+3348 AVETKEKVE
-3357 NEANECLKKLE
+3357 KEADMCLQKLE

-3390 FREDTKTVVGDAL
+3390 FKEDIKTVVGDAL

-3423 WQSTWLPNIKDRE
+3423 WQGTWLPNIKNRD

-3450 TESDEA
+3450 TDADEA
-3456 KWKNFGLPADR
+3456 KWKNSGLPADR

-3499 HGEVLEVIQFSQD
+3499 HGEELEVIQFSQD
-3512 RWIKRLEGCIQLGK
+3512 RWSKRLEGTIQMGRI
-3526 TVLIENIGQELD
+3526 VMIENIGQELD
-3538 AILEPLL
+3538 ASLEPLL

-3566 EYSPTF
+3566 EYNTSF

-3618 PELEK
+3618 PELER
-3623 QKQELAKQQND
+3623 QKQELARQQNE

-3666 GLETTK
+3666 GLEKTK
-3672 KLAEEIKLKTLDA
+3672 KLAEEIKLKTIDA
-3685 QKTEIQINQ
+3685 QKTEVQINQ

-3727 ESFMTFYLKAMDKTP
+3727 ESFLTFYLRAMDKTAQF
-3742 KYDEIDPR
+3742 DEIDMR
-3750 VFHLR
+3750 VVTLR
-3755 ENIRM
+3755 ENIRYS
-3760 TIYQWV
+3760 IYQWV

-3778 LTQITLRL
+3778 LTQITMRL
-3786 MQKGVINTPYDPQM
+3786 MQKGVIDTAFDPQM
-3800 VSFLLKCPI
+3800 VQFLLKCPL
-3809 KPLIE
+3809 KPNVE

-3823 DLAWASVQKLIEIEE
+3823 ELAWSAVQRLIEIEE
-3838 FQPFAQHM
+3838 FQNFATNM

-3860 ITPEKAKLPLD
+3860 ITPEKTKLPLD
-3871 WKRLDNTPFQK
+3871 WKRLDSAPFQK

-3891 DRLTTAVSDWIREA
+3891 DRLTTAVSNWTYEA
-3905 LPNGNQYVD
+3905 LPNGPSYVN

-3919 SFGDI
+3919 SFADI
-3924 LENVLEDCTNT
+3924 LENVLVDCTNT

-3940 ILSPG
+3940 ILSAG
-3945 TDPVSDVEK
+3945 TDPVADVEK
-3954 IGKTKRTTN
+3954 IGKTKRTVN
-3963 KLELNKNYWNVAMG
+3963 KLEEGKNYWNVAMG
-3977 EGTEG
+3977 QGTE
-3982 TAIKCL
+3982 TWAFKCL
-3988 ETGHKEGHWVVLQ
+3988 DMGHKEGHWVILQ
-4001 NIHLMPKWLLVLEK
+4001 NIHLMPKWLLQLEK
-4015 KLDSFASE
+4015 KLDLFAAEVSH
-4023 GSNIDFRL
+4023 IDFRL

-4067 FAQFPR
+4067 FAQFPK
-4073 EDFNEKDPRVKS
+4073 EDFNEKDPRVRS

-4113 FSVGDLRDSSLVL
+4113 FSMGDLRDSSLVL
-4126 YNYLENGSGSTKI
+4126 FNYLESNSGSTKI

-4157 VDDWDRKLCRAYLTN
+4157 VDDWDRKLCKAYLTN

-4183 MFPFSDGKSAS
+4183 MFPFCDGKTVY
-4194 FKSPSPTDYIKYV
+4194 FKSPGPTEYLKYV
-4207 EYIDEKFPPE
+4207 EYFDEKFPDE

-4231 FRTTQGNFMF
+4231 FRTAQGTFLF

-4252 TSADE
+4252 ASAEE
-4257 GNVRTK
+4257 GNIRTK

-4273 ILDDL
+4273 ILEDL
-4278 NLENMK
+4278 NLENLK
-4284 FDLEDIKSKVPEGEE
+4284 FDLEDIKSKVPDGEE
-4299 KLCFINVFLQE
+4299 KMCFINVFLQE

-4318 QEILRSLQE
+4318 QEILRSLLE

-4340 KMEQTIDSLVL
+4340 KMEATIDSLVL

-4360 LAYPSCRGLGSWLV
+4360 LAYPSCRGLTSWLV
-4374 NLQLRVEQLS
+4374 NLQARVEQLS
-4384 AWKDEPTNMPK
+4384 AWKDEPTTVPK

-4408 LTAVKQYHAQR
+4408 LTAVKQFHAQR

-4427 YIQTDITKRFENET
+4427 YIQTDITKRFEGDT

-4453 LFLDGA
+4453 LALDGA
-4459 RWDVTNNQLDESR
+4459 RWDVTNSVVEESR
-4472 PKEMFCPMPVVNCKA
+4472 PKEMFCLMPVVNCKA
-4487 AVVQVEVKEDKNLYL
+4487 AVVQVEVKEDKNIFQ
-4502 CPVYKTEN
+4502 CPVYKTET

-4532 LAGVAMIMDIEGLGD
+4532 LAGVALIMDVEGFGD
-4547 VSKK
+4547 AAKK